1 MFFRWLQPQILCWV
15 SRGVSA
21 DKVVSGKVEGTAI
34 LLSKNHWV
42 CQGSLQ
48 LFLSRGEH
56 VIGTDPG
63 FRSILTSVAV
73 LDIVSSQKSTSII
86 VSRIESYSHVAIS
99 TSHGFHRRNQLLPG
113 CLPSVITSDTGRRMI
128 LACMP
133 ENQPAVRHRG
143 DAHIA
148 DCCLRIF
155 YCYSPQLI
163 HQQFSPKTV
172 IAAVRK

>member
-1 MFFRWLQPQILCWV
+1 MQVQRWRSEPSDRQELFFRRLQPQKMCWV
-15 SRGVSA
+15 SRGVSV
-21 DKVVSGKVEGTAI
+21 DKVMSGKVEGRAI
-34 LLSKNHWV
+34 SLSKDHWV

-48 LFLSRGEH
+48 LTLSRGEH
-56 VIGTDPG
+56 VTGTDSE
-63 FRSILTSVAV
+63 FRNILTSVAV

-113 CLPSVITSDTGRRMI
+113 CLQSVITSDTGRTMI

-143 DAHIA
+143 DAHTA

-155 YCYSPQLI
+155 YCHSP
-163 HQQFSPKTV
+163 
-172 IAAVRK
+172 